1 MQELSLNILDIA
13 QNSVRADATLIGIS
27 VEADT
32 VTDRLTI
39 TITDNGCG
47 MSAET
52 VAGVMDPFYTTR
64 TTRKVGL
71 GISFFRLAAQ
81 QTGGD
86 LAVESELGKGTK
98 VTAWFTLGHIDLAPV
113 GDLEGT
119 VTGLVQCNPDIDF
132 VYTLRVDGETF
143 VMDTREI
150 RAILGE
156 VSLAEPQV
164 ALFIREYLTENT
176 QHMIPPEFHGGII
189 PK

>member
-1 MQELSLNILDIA
+1 MTELSLHVLDVA
-13 QNSVRADATLIGIS
+13 ENSTKAGASLVTIS
-27 VEADT
+27 VDIQST
-32 VTDRLTI
+32 N
-39 TITDNGCG
+39 DNIIISIIDDGCG
-47 MSAET
+47 MTAEQ
-52 VAGVMDPFYTTR
+52 VAKVTDPFYTTR
-64 TTRKVGL
+64 KTRKVGL

-86 LAVESELGKGTK
+86 LTVESELGKGTR

-119 VTGLVQCNPDIDF
+119 ITSLVQCNPDIDF
-132 VYTLRVDGETF
+132 VYTLRVDGQVFE
-143 VMDTREI
+143 MDTREL

-176 QHMIPPEFHGGII
+176 QGMIPPEFHGGII
-189 PK
+189 PQ

>member
-1 MQELSLNILDIA
+1 MKSLAELAAIRDKMR
-13 QNSVRADATLIGIS
+13 Q
-27 VEADT
+27 
-32 VTDRLTI
+32 
-39 TITDNGCG
+39 
-47 MSAET
+47 T

-64 TTRKVGL
+64 KTRKVGL

-86 LAVESELGKGTK
+86 LTVESELGKGTR

-119 VTGLVQCNPDIDF
+119 ITSLVQCNPDIDF
-132 VYTLRVDGETF
+132 VYTLCVDGKTF
-143 VMDTREI
+143 EMDTRDM

-176 QHMIPPEFHGGII
+176 QGMIPPEFHGGII
-189 PK
+189 PQ